1 MVGTFR
7 RVFNMMQKKLHLN
20 VVKKLSKTPKNTPKS
35 ANQNKDIRLKTHL
48 VSLVP
53 DSTDTGSWFNFE
65 YKIFLVSRD
74 NVTPLLIK

>member
-1 MVGTFR
+1 
-7 RVFNMMQKKLHLN
+7 MQKKLHLN
-20 VVKKLSKTPKNTPKS
+20 VVKKTPQNSQKLPKS
-35 ANQNKDIRLKTHL
+35 ESINQNKDIRLKTHL